1 MCSLKLIKERII
13 GWLIVTKA
21 KFDSILTKSRHHTY
35 GTHTFHYLLIP
46 CQSYLSKCHIYA
58 KRELLKLTLLKK
70 PYTIK
75 QPSRSRIIL
84 PQADAPL
91 VLEWT
96 PLIFILRTPTSIF
109 PTNNISLRINIHM
122 VRPNEKVV
130 DLLIK
135 LYQLRENS
143 RVLIFPK

>member
-1 MCSLKLIKERII
+1 
-13 GWLIVTKA
+13 
-21 KFDSILTKSRHHTY
+21 
-35 GTHTFHYLLIP
+35 
-46 CQSYLSKCHIYA
+46 
-58 KRELLKLTLLKK
+58 
-70 PYTIK
+70 
-75 QPSRSRIIL
+75 
-84 PQADAPL
+84 L
-91 VLEWT
+91 VMEWT

-109 PTNNISLRINIHM
+109 PTNNSLRINIHM

>member
-1 MCSLKLIKERII
+1 
-13 GWLIVTKA
+13 
-21 KFDSILTKSRHHTY
+21 
-35 GTHTFHYLLIP
+35 
-46 CQSYLSKCHIYA
+46 
-58 KRELLKLTLLKK
+58 
-70 PYTIK
+70 
-75 QPSRSRIIL
+75 
-84 PQADAPL
+84 L
-91 VLEWT
+91 VMEWT